1 MEHMMAKK
9 FTSTQKSLSPDWT
22 KDDSDTQD
30 SLLYSALEHHA
41 VPEVAAIPFSQITV
55 ASNTPAPVVS
65 TPGSSLAEPALSG
78 LYSSM
83 NSAKAGT
90 SIASTTDSISKVY
103 QHWADG
109 DAARQTGAEWNNNIL
124 SDGKSDYFEAEVV
137 PHVFYY
143 KASNNSPLVQGHSYS
158 FNITYNHYQA
168 NTNAGGFL
176 YMTTADIDRHP
187 ANLLSTAPVLD
198 SDGFVNGG
206 GMQGNFQTVN
216 ANITAVSA
224 VQYSDGGSGG
234 SSIDG
239 HVTVTFTYTG
249 ETTQSGGAQI
259 MYGLMIAAPGM
270 VPDQGHGPT
279 LGAHAWS
286 GGSLQTTVDIGG
298 SGATSIQL
306 SPSAIIPGEISGM
319 KFSDIN
325 GDGVRDADGV
335 DNLAGTSDDESG
347 LSGWTIFLDKNG
359 NGTLDGTETSAVT
372 DTHGH
377 YTFSVTPDADPS
389 DLDNDPY
396 IVREVQQSGW
406 MQTTA
411 NPVPILITALDPTEK
426 DVNFGNMQL
435 HPSLDIIKE
444 AVIAG
449 GTADAVG
456 EIIHYTLAVQNT
468 GNQTLTGVQVTDPFI
483 SDLTLVADATTG
495 DGELDVGETW
505 HYTASH
511 AVTQAEIDA
520 GVNIVNTATA
530 DSDQTGPDTAQ
541 AAVPVTQMPS
551 LNIIKEAVVAGDTAD
566 AVGEIIHYTL
576 AVQNTG
582 NQTLTGV
589 QVTDP
594 FISDLTLVA
603 DAATGDGELDVGEIW
618 HYTASHAVTQAEID
632 AGVNIVN
639 TATADSDQTGPASD
653 GASIPVEQKPAIA
666 IDKAVAGV
674 TGGNGNASADAAG
687 DVLNY
692 TVTVSNTG
700 NVTLTE
706 VTVEDDMTPLSIT
719 GVTLAP
725 GESKTY
731 LTSYTLT
738 QQDIN
743 TNGGGNGYFENTA
756 TADSAQT
763 DAVSDMEPIPLAIR
777 STLSLNKSLS
787 SITGG
792 NGNSVAD
799 AAGDLLNYTVMVA
812 NIGSTDLTHVSVTD
826 PSTGMDIH
834 DVTLAPGQSA
844 VYATT
849 YTLTQEDLDSNGGG
863 DGFIDNVAIASSD
876 QTLPE
881 TDGESTAL
889 LRTIG
894 LGVDKRVTGI
904 SGGNSNAFAD
914 AAGDLLHYEINVYN
928 PGTVTLTHVTV
939 LDELTGLTQTI
950 DSLAPGAQATYNT
963 TYTLTQADLDS
974 NGGGNGYIENL
985 TAVDSDQT
993 DTAYDNETVQL
1004 LRVPVLYLN
1013 KTFLNVTGG
1022 NGNNLVDAVGDSLNY
1037 SILVANPSNVT
1048 LTDVSVDE
1056 PLTGLHL
1063 SNLTLAP
1070 GVSQTY
1076 VSSYLLTQDDLDNN
1090 GGNDGY
1096 IDNIAVADSAQT
1108 SPVSDI
1114 ESVPILR
1121 SVAMTFDKHIVGIT
1135 GGNGN
1140 QLADA
1145 AGDVLNYSF
1154 TVTNPGTTTLT
1165 QLTVDDNLT
1174 GMHESL
1180 AALAPGATV
1189 VYNASYT
1196 LTQAEL
1202 DSQAGGTGVLVNI
1215 ATASSHE
1222 IPSLVDTEGIS
1233 LVYQP
1238 SIDLTKYVSVDN
1250 GVTWD
1255 DANAPT
1261 GPSLASGSG
1270 ISPQFKYTVSN
1281 NGNITLA
1288 DVVLTDAVY
1297 DLNGGETGTAHSF
1310 GTLDVGASLDFIF
1323 TGASWAAGQQSG
1335 DATVTVAAMPA
1346 VLDIDNAYYLG
1357 V

>member
-55 ASNTPAPVVS
+55 SSNTPAPVVS

-270 VPDQGHGPT
+270 VPDQGYGPT

-444 AVIAG
+444 AV
-449 GTADAVG
+449 
-456 EIIHYTLAVQNT
+456 
-468 GNQTLTGVQVTDPFI
+468 
-483 SDLTLVADATTG
+483 
-495 DGELDVGETW
+495 
-505 HYTASH
+505 
-511 AVTQAEIDA
+511 
-520 GVNIVNTATA
+520 
-530 DSDQTGPDTAQ
+530 
-541 AAVPVTQMPS
+541 
-551 LNIIKEAVVAGDTAD
+551 VAGDTAD

-706 VTVEDDMTPLSIT
+706 VTVEDDMTSLSIT

-993 DTAYDNETVQL
+993 DPAYDNETVQL

-1013 KTFLNVTGG
+1013 KTFVNVTGG

-1070 GVSQTY
+1070 GVSQAY

-1196 LTQAEL
+1196 LTQADL

-1222 IPSLVDTEGIS
+1222 IPSLVDAEGIS

-1261 GPSLASGSG
+1261 GSSLASGAG

>member
-1 MEHMMAKK
+1 MAKK
-9 FTSTQKSLSPDWT
+9 ITSTQKSLSPDWT
-22 KDDSDTQD
+22 NDDSDTQN
-30 SLLYSALEHHA
+30 SLLYTPVEHHA
-41 VPEVAAIPFSQITV
+41 EPQTAAAHISQTSQTCNKSSL
-55 ASNTPAPVVS
+55 AAY
-65 TPGSSLAEPALSG
+65 TPGSSHAEPQTSVMNT
-78 LYSSM
+78 SM
-83 NSAKAGT
+83 NSVKVDAAIT
-90 SIASTTDSISKVY
+90 STTDSISKVY

-124 SDGKSDYFEAEVV
+124 SDSKSDYFEAEVV

-176 YMTTADIDRHP
+176 YMTTADIDRQP

-206 GMQGNFQTVN
+206 GMQGNFQTVH
-216 ANITAVSA
+216 ANVTAVSA

-234 SSIDG
+234 GSIDG

-249 ETTQSGGAQI
+249 ETTRSGGAEI

-270 VPDQGHGPT
+270 VPDQGHGTT

-325 GDGVRDADGV
+325 GDGVRDADGI

-347 LSGWTIFLDKNG
+347 LSGWTIFLDSNG
-359 NGTLDGTETSAVT
+359 NGTLDGIEKSTTT
-372 DTHGH
+372 DVNGH
-377 YTFSVTPDADPS
+377 YAFSVTPDADPS

-396 IVREVQQSGW
+396 VVREIQQSGW
-406 MQTTA
+406 MQTTV
-411 NPVPILITALDPTEK
+411 NPAPILITALDPTEK

-435 HPSLDIIKE
+435 HPSLNIIKD
-444 AVIAG
+444 AVVAG
-449 GTADAVG
+449 GTADVVG
-456 EIIHYTLAVQNT
+456 EIIGYTIAVQNT
-468 GNQTLTGVQVTDPFI
+468 GNQTLTGVQVSDPFI
-483 SDLTLVADATTG
+483 SDLTLVADAATD

-530 DSDQTGPDTAQ
+530 DSDQTDPDTAQ
-541 AAVPVTQMPS
+541 ASVPVSQTPS
-551 LNIIKEAVVAGDTAD
+551 LNIIKDAVVAGGTAD
-566 AVGEIIHYTL
+566 VVGEVIDYTI

-589 QVTDP
+589 QVSDP

-603 DAATGDGELDVGEIW
+603 DAATDDGELDVGETW

-653 GASIPVEQKPAIA
+653 GASIPVEQKPALS
-666 IDKAVAGV
+666 IDKAIAGV
-674 TGGNGNASADAAG
+674 TGGNGNASADVAG

-692 TVTVSNTG
+692 TVTVFNTG
-700 NVTLTE
+700 NITLTG
-706 VTVEDDMTPLSIT
+706 VTVEDDMTPLNIT

-725 GESKTY
+725 GESQTY

-743 TNGGGNGYFENTA
+743 TNGGGNGYIENTA

-763 DAVSDMEPIPLAIR
+763 DSVSDMEPMPLAIR
-777 STLSLNKSLS
+777 STLTLNKSLT

-799 AAGDLLNYTVMVA
+799 AAGDLLNYTVTVA

-826 PSTGMDIH
+826 PSTGLDIH

-844 VYATT
+844 VYTTT
-849 YTLTQEDLDSNGGG
+849 YTLTQSDLDSNGGG
-863 DGFIDNVAIASSD
+863 DGFIDNVATASSD
-876 QTLPE
+876 QTPPE

-894 LGVDKRVTGI
+894 LGVDKSVTGI
-904 SGGNSNAFAD
+904 SGGNNNAFAD
-914 AAGDLLHYEINVYN
+914 AAGDLLHYAVNVYN

-950 DSLAPGAQATYNT
+950 DTLAPGAQATYNT
-963 TYTLTQADLDS
+963 TYTLTQADLDN

-985 TAVDSDQT
+985 TVVDSDQT
-993 DTAYDNETVQL
+993 APAYDNETVQL
-1004 LRVPVLYLN
+1004 LRIPVLYLN
-1013 KTFLNVTGG
+1013 KTFVNVTGG

-1048 LTDVSVDE
+1048 LTDVSLDE
-1056 PLTGLHL
+1056 ALTGLHL
-1063 SNLTLAP
+1063 SGLTLAP
-1070 GVSQTY
+1070 GVTHTY

-1096 IDNIAVADSAQT
+1096 IDNIAMADSAQT

-1121 SVAMTFDKHIVGIT
+1121 SVAMTFDKHIVGIS
-1135 GGNGN
+1135 GGNDN
-1140 QLADA
+1140 LLADA
-1145 AGDVLNYSF
+1145 AGDLLNYSF

-1165 QLTVDDNLT
+1165 QLSVVDNLT
-1174 GMHESL
+1174 GLHENL
-1180 AALAPGATV
+1180 ATLAPGATV
-1189 VYNASYT
+1189 AYNASYT
-1196 LTQAEL
+1196 LTQADL
-1202 DSQAGGTGVLVNI
+1202 DSQAGGTGVLINI

-1222 IPSLVDTEGIS
+1222 IPSVVDAEGIS
-1233 LVYQP
+1233 LIYQP

-1250 GVTWD
+1250 GLTWN

-1261 GPSLASGSG
+1261 GPSLSSDAG

-1297 DLNGGETGTAHSF
+1297 DLNGGETGTAHTF
-1310 GTLDVGASLDFIF
+1310 GTLAVGTSLDFIF